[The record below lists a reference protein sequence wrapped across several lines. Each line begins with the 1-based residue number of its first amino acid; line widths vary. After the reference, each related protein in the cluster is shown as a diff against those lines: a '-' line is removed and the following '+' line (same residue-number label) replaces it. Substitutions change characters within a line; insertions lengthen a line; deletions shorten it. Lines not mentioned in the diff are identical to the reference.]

1 MTSGRLRGRR
11 ALHTE
16 LGNAITIRF
25 ALPSA
30 ELHPFVTTYYHTQAS
45 ASPSEPFL
53 EDYFHPEWPNL
64 RFMEAGWAQSAI
76 GSDSLSYS
84 PAFSV
89 TGPTSKAAR
98 FRITS
103 GRSWGIGLMP
113 LGWATL
119 FDAHASD
126 YADCITDG
134 HLDPVFEAFRPLAD
148 ALAASSGDYTGELR
162 LIENHMAEMFCQ
174 DGSGA
179 KSARR
184 AAPRATRAIT
194 AINAALVD
202 PELATVGDLA
212 DRVGM
217 NIRSLERL
225 SKRAFGFTPKLLMR
239 RQRFLRSLAQFM
251 LDPSLKW
258 LSTLDYQ
265 YHDQAHFVRDFKR
278 FMGMSP
284 STYAKLDKPL
294 LMAAAQARM
303 AIAGEAVQ
311 GLHDPSLEGAASE

>member
-1 MTSGRLRGRR
+1 MIAARYGKETQ
-11 ALHTE
+11 AVHAE
-16 LGNAITIRF
+16 LGNAITVRF

-30 ELHPFVTTYYHTQAS
+30 ELSPFVTTYYHTQAK
-45 ASPSEPFL
+45 ASPSEPVL

-76 GSDSLSYS
+76 GSDRLSVS

-89 TGPTSKAAR
+89 SGPTSKAAR

-113 LGWATL
+113 LGWAAL
-119 FDAHASD
+119 FDAPASEYCD
-126 YADCITDG
+126 RIIDGYA
-134 HLDPVFEAFRPLAD
+134 DPVFAKFHPLAD
-148 ALAASSGDYTGELR
+148 ALAASGGDYAEELA
-162 LIENHMAEMFCQ
+162 LIQSHMASIFPSQ
-174 DGSGA
+174 KPPDG
-179 KSARR
+179 
-184 AAPRATRAIT
+184 AAGRTMQAIT
-194 AINAALVD
+194 AVNAALVD
-202 PELATVGDLA
+202 PELAMVNDLA

-225 SKRAFGFTPKLLMR
+225 SKRAFGFTPKLLLR

-284 STYAKLDKPL
+284 SAYAKLDKPIL
-294 LMAAAQARM
+294 VAAAQARM
-303 AIAGEAVQ
+303 AIAGEAMQ
-311 GLHDPSLEGAASE
+311 GLHDPAAKES

>member
-1 MTSGRLRGRR
+1 MH
-11 ALHTE
+11 AE

-30 ELHPFVTTYYHTQAS
+30 ELRPFVTTYYQTEAS
-45 ASPSEPFL
+45 ASPSEPVL
-53 EDYFHPEWPNL
+53 EDYLHPEWPNL

-76 GSDSLSYS
+76 GSEPISVS

-89 TGPTSKAAR
+89 TGPTSKATR

-119 FDAHASD
+119 FDGPASD
-126 YADCITDG
+126 YADRITDG
-134 HLDPVFEAFRPLAD
+134 RSDPMFEALRPLAD
-148 ALAASSGDYTGELR
+148 ALSASGCDYAKELG
-162 LIENHMAEMFCQ
+162 LIESHMAGLFASALRTN
-174 DGSGA
+174 GRA
-179 KSARR
+179 K
-184 AAPRATRAIT
+184 PRAINAARAIT
-194 AINAALVD
+194 AINSALVD
-202 PELATVGDLA
+202 PELAMVGDLA

-239 RQRFLRSLAQFM
+239 RQRFLRSLSQFM

-284 STYAKLDKPL
+284 SAYAKLDKPFL
-294 LMAAAQARM
+294 VAAAQARM

-311 GLHDPSLEGAASE
+311 GLHDPSAQPSASDS